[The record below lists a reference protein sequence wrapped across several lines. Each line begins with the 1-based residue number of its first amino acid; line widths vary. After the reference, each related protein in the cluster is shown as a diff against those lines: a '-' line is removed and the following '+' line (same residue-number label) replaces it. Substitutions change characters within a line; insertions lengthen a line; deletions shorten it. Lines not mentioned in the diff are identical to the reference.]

1 VIVVLCGVRRG
12 PNGAREAVALAA
24 HPGGVAHHAVVA
36 PAAAEP
42 RWVWRT
48 RCTGPARLGRRL
60 EHASRRDRMGRAT
73 AAIRTPVAGTARGWR
88 GVLGGVRLR
97 LDGATAYV
105 VKSWGPGFAGHRWPH
120 RRLRRPA
127 EPLGSLEKAAPHPVA
142 TGPRATFR
150 RRPATVAAFVCA
162 AIGGAAQRANDAG
175 GGFVGVVLLLAAL
188 AAGTASVVPRAAL
201 KGDGTQLPT
210 PDARSLLMSATI
222 RAGFGPFAGARR
234 ARGVLEPHWQ
244 SGIRV
249 ASGL

>member
-1 VIVVLCGVRRG
+1 
-12 PNGAREAVALAA
+12 
-24 HPGGVAHHAVVA
+24 
-36 PAAAEP
+36 
-42 RWVWRT
+42 
-48 RCTGPARLGRRL
+48 
-60 EHASRRDRMGRAT
+60 MGRAT
-73 AAIRTPVAGTARGWR
+73 AAIRAPVAGTGGGWR

-105 VKSWGPGFAGHRWPH
+105 EKSWGPGFAGHRWWDH
-120 RRLRRPA
+120 TDAFA
-127 EPLGSLEKAAPHPVA
+127 ERTEALGSLEKAAPHPVA

-150 RRPATVAAFVCA
+150 RRPATVGFVCA

-175 GGFVGVVLLLAAL
+175 AGPVLGVVLAAV

-234 ARGVLEPHWQ
+234 ARGVLEPHWE